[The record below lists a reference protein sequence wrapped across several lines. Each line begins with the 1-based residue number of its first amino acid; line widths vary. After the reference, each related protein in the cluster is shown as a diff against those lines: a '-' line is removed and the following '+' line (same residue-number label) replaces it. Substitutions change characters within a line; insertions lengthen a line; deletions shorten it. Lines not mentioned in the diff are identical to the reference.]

1 MSLEAHLERSNQL
14 DEERN
19 TLLAE
24 RNKLIA
30 EHNARMLE
38 WFVSMNRPRQRKPIS
53 SIAEPE
59 QPEAPEHE
67 AQNPTEAPAA
77 AVAPTPEPAP
87 VDNTP
92 LRDIETLDKHTVVA
106 LAVLYP
112 EITPE
117 AVTDAHAEAANELRS
132 QHQSTPQSA
141 QCDELFMALEGVEPA
156 ANISRSKLLEIAQQ
170 ILRCWDIVPD
180 IQSRWEYGC
189 QLLGVT
195 VDRYRSAKPLVTKSK
210 KSAKG
215 KAKASD
221 ANELPAEGPDGAPH
235 GSRSPDDIPASG
247 PPDTPDKGGTADI
260 AALREKGRLILVNR
274 LENADREAI
283 FQALARCGVTSISK
297 SPDEKVPAVVTALE
311 QLADELGG

>member
-1 MSLEAHLERSNQL
+1 MSLEANLERNNQL
-14 DEERN
+14 
-19 TLLAE
+19 L
-24 RNKLIA
+24 A
-30 EHNARMLE
+30 EHNALLAQLLAK
-38 WFVSMNRPRQRKPIS
+38 MNNEPPVPTSPIS
-53 SIAEPE
+53 EPE
-59 QPEAPEHE
+59 QPEASVAVLEPE
-67 AQNPTEAPAA
+67 AQKADDAPAA
-77 AVAPTPEPAP
+77 AAPTPEPAAQPEPAP

-195 VDRYRSAKPLVTKSK
+195 VDRYRSAKPPEVKSK

-215 KAKASD
+215 KVKATD
-221 ANELPAEGPDGAPH
+221 ASELPAEGPDGAPH

-260 AALREKGRLILVNR
+260 AALREKGRLVLVNR
-274 LENADREAI
+274 LANAGREAI
-283 FQALARCGVTSISK
+283 FQALARCGVESISK
-297 SPDEKVPAVVTALE
+297 SPDEKVPDVVAALE

>member
-19 TLLAE
+19 ALLTE

-38 WFVSMNRPRQRKPIS
+38 WFVGMNRPRQRKPIS

-59 QPEAPEHE
+59 QPEAP
-67 AQNPTEAPAA
+67 A
-77 AVAPTPEPAP
+77 APTPEPASEP
-87 VDNTP
+87 AAAQPAPTP
-92 LRDIETLDKHTVVA
+92 HENSPQRDIETLDKHTVVA

-117 AVTDAHAEAANELRS
+117 ALTDAHAEAADALRL

-141 QCDELFMALEGVEPA
+141 QCDELFMALAGVKPA
-156 ANISRSKLLEIAQQ
+156 INIPRSKLLEIAQT
-170 ILRCWDIVPD
+170 ILKYWDILPGIED
-180 IQSRWEYGC
+180 RREYGY
-189 QLLGVT
+189 QLLGSHP
-195 VDRYRSAKPLVTKSK
+195 DKRHHAKPPEVKSK

-215 KAKASD
+215 KTKATD
-221 ANELPAEGPDGAPH
+221 ASELPAEGPDGAPH

-274 LENADREAI
+274 LANADREAI
-283 FQALARCGVTSISK
+283 VQALARCGVKSISK
-297 SPDEKVPAVVTALE
+297 SPDEKVPAVVAALE

>member
-14 DEERN
+14 
-19 TLLAE
+19 L
-24 RNKLIA
+24 A
-30 EHNARMLE
+30 EHNALLAQLLAK
-38 WFVSMNRPRQRKPIS
+38 MNNEPPTPTS
-53 SIAEPE
+53 PIAESA
-59 QPEAPEHE
+59 QP
-67 AQNPTEAPAA
+67 A
-77 AVAPTPEPAP
+77 AVAPTPEEPAAEQPDPAP

-112 EITPE
+112 EIPPE
-117 AVTDAHAEAANELRS
+117 AVTEAHAEAANELRS

-156 ANISRSKLLEIAQQ
+156 ANISRSKLLEIAQT
-170 ILRCWDIVPD
+170 ILKYWDIVPD
-180 IQSRWEYGC
+180 IQSRWEYSC

-195 VDRYRSAKPLVTKSK
+195 VDRYRSAKPMVTKSK

-221 ANELPAEGPDGAPH
+221 ASELPAEGPDGAPH

-260 AALREKGRLILVNR
+260 AALREKGRLVLVNR
-274 LENADREAI
+274 LANADREAI
-283 FQALARCGVTSISK
+283 VHALAQCGVESISK
-297 SPDEKVPAVVTALE
+297 SPDEKVPDVVAALE